1 MKHGLAIVVV
11 AAVLLCGCAHAAKD
25 PFVGTWA
32 VNPSP
37 GNVRIVIW
45 KSGDHYREAEVRP
58 SGAILPMTLTR
69 HGDELV
75 GTMPPPVGPTKVA
88 IGYYP
93 TTGLL
98 SFESGGSNP
107 GYEATGGDLHKLSD
121 STALPSPVASP

>member
-1 MKHGLAIVVV
+1 VGRSPLR
-11 AAVLLCGCAHAAKD
+11 VLLCGLCSCRQD

-45 KSGDHYREAEVRP
+45 KSGDHYQEVEVRP
-58 SGAILPMTLTR
+58 SGAILPMTLHTSRRRTR
-69 HGDELV
+69 RHDAASRGADEGGDRLL
-75 GTMPPPVGPTKVA
+75 
-88 IGYYP
+88 P